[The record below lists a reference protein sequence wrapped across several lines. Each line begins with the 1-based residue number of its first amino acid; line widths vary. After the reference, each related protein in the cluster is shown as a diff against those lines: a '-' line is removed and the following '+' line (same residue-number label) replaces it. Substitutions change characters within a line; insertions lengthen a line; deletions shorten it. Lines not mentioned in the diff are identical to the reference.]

1 LRGVI
6 LLEEQTM
13 KHRFLRG
20 FDLEGKWT
28 KPTRIIRISGVEHD
42 MDEYA
47 KEHGIELPDS
57 KSKKHKDIKKEVN
70 TNADMEQ
77 QDNSRDTT
85 IDGDGDSESSE

>member
-1 LRGVI
+1 
-6 LLEEQTM
+6 M
-13 KHRFLRG
+13 KHKFLRG
-20 FDLEGKWT
+20 FDIEGNWT

-70 TNADMEQ
+70 TNADMGK
-77 QDNSRDTT
+77 QDHHRDHKV
-85 IDGDGDSESSE
+85 DGDGDSESSE